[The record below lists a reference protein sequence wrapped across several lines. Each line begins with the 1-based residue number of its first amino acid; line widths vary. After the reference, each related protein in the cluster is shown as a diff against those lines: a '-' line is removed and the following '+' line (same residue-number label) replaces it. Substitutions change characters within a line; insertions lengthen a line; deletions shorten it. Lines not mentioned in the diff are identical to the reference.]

1 MGKTINDKLAV
12 RLQVHC
18 FLMKYHTFTFTM
30 YIFAKKEN
38 HLQWHEYLYD
48 SYFRFRN
55 KGKYNECNTDLK

>member
-30 YIFAKKEN
+30 YIFAKKKTIN
-38 HLQWHEYLYD
+38 SGMNVYMIHISGSGIKANIMSATL
-48 SYFRFRN
+48 
-55 KGKYNECNTDLK
+55 T